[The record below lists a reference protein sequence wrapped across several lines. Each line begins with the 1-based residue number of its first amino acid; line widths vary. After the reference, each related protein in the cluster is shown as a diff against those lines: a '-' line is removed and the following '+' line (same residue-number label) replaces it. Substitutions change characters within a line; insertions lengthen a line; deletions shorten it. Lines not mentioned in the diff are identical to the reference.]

1 MRCKAKLRSVAAES
15 GQRERP
21 KLLLSWSSGKDSA
34 WALHRLRQCG
44 EFELVGLVTTLN
56 RSFERVSMHAV
67 RELLLER
74 QAAATGL
81 PLWKVSL
88 PHPCSNER
96 YEEAMTELVERA
108 RRTGVSAMAFGDLF
122 LEEIRRY
129 REQQL
134 AGSGIE
140 PRFPLWQLSTAELAR
155 EMVDAGLGAR
165 LTCVDPRQLP
175 RRFAGREFDHD
186 LLSELPAGVDP
197 CGERGEFHTF
207 VYRGPMFRESVE
219 VEAGEITL
227 RDGFVFADLLP
238 RDAAQQASLLQAT
251 RQARAAER

>member
-1 MRCKAKLRSVAAES
+1 V
-15 GQRERP
+15 
-21 KLLLSWSSGKDSA
+21 
-34 WALHRLRQCG
+34 
-44 EFELVGLVTTLN
+44 N

-67 RELLLER
+67 RELLLEQ
-74 QAAATGL
+74 QAASAEL
-81 PLWKVSL
+81 PLWKVPL

-96 YEEAMTELVERA
+96 YEEAMTTLLERA
-108 RRTGVSAMAFGDLF
+108 RRADVRAMAFGDLF
-122 LEEIRRY
+122 LEDIRRY

-134 AGSGIE
+134 TGTGIE
-140 PRFPLWQLSTAELAR
+140 PLFPLWQRSTAELAR

-186 LLSELPAGVDP
+186 LLNEIPAGVDP

-207 VYRGPMFRESVE
+207 VYRGPMFRDSIG
-219 VEAGEITL
+219 VEAGEITE

-238 RDAAQQASLLQAT
+238 QESAPSASLPRGT
-251 RQARAAER
+251 PPARAAER